1 MDSNMNKVYKIV
13 WNHHLFCWKVTSEL
27 AKSHSSNN
35 RTSTATGDVAK
46 TGNSKNKIRTLLFSL
61 AMLPVSVWAAIQDT
75 TLPTGANIT
84 SGSAQIVQQQNN
96 LNITQSSQNLSTNWE
111 TFNIGENASVNF
123 YQPNQS
129 AIAVNRVLDNNASR

>member
-46 TGNSKNKIRTLLFSL
+46 TGNSKNKIRTRFWFQLVQFKKMAS
-61 AMLPVSVWAAIQDT
+61 
-75 TLPTGANIT
+75 TG
-84 SGSAQIVQQQNN
+84 
-96 LNITQSSQNLSTNWE
+96 
-111 TFNIGENASVNF
+111 
-123 YQPNQS
+123 
-129 AIAVNRVLDNNASR
+129 